1 MVGWAAGGGAWRQ
14 RRRRRQRGGGGG
26 GGARAE
32 RRGAGRE
39 VAAPPGPM
47 ELENIVANTVLLKAR
62 EGERLPSNGKRP
74 RWGGRPGAGRA
85 ALRPGAGVKAC
96 PQRCDGPGAAVRR
109 PRCASE
115 RGCPAPAAAACLL
128 PPALLPRGKEGE
140 KSSFQADTPRCDRFS
155 PRRAEPC
162 ARGPLSVQ
170 GLERGK
176 ARVVLEGCGDRE
188 LRHSGTP
195 RVAERELGAPSHGR
209 LGLAPPG
216 KLIRSRKVV
225 GKRSPSVAVEGPCCA
240 AGRAE

>member
-1 MVGWAAGGGAWRQ
+1 MGWAAGGGAWRQ
-14 RRRRRQRGGGGG
+14 RRRRRRRQRGGGG

-188 LRHSGTP
+188 LRLSGTP

-225 GKRSPSVAVEGPCCA
+225 GKRSPSVAVEGPRCA
-240 AGRAE
+240 AGRAK